1 MSETMTK
8 GKWSN
13 TITIHSFDTDG
24 ENYEVLY
31 DAAQRI
37 VHIKGMTCEI
47 GVRAG
52 GSSKIIIDGIM
63 ASNPVGIRTHIGID
77 PYGSIDYK
85 YNDTEIV
92 ENAYENKYRDVA
104 IPALFRYCAGS
115 KVNFQF
121 YQMTDTQYMKRFADG
136 VPVYLGGKE
145 YELNT
150 YALVYFDGPHA
161 TEDVMKETVFFNERA
176 PKGAVFVY
184 DDVSFYE
191 HGKIEDYLKKNRWK
205 PIMGTKT
212 KFSYTKDG

>member
-1 MSETMTK
+1 MNLTETR

-13 TITIHSFDTDG
+13 TITINSFDTDG

-37 VHIKGMTCEI
+37 VNIKGMTCEI

-52 GSSKIIIDGIM
+52 GSSKVIIDGIM
-63 ASNPVGIRTHIGID
+63 ASGPKGIRTHVAID
-77 PYGSIDYK
+77 PYGSLDYK
-85 YNDTEIV
+85 YNDTEVIAD
-92 ENAYENKYRDVA
+92 AYENKYRDIA
-104 IPALFRYCAGS
+104 IPALFRYCVNS

-121 YQMTDTQYMKRFADG
+121 YQMTDTQFMKRFADG
-136 VPVYLGGKE
+136 VPVYLSGKE
-145 YELNT
+145 YLLNN

-161 TEDVMKETVFFNERA
+161 TEDVMNETVFFNERA
-176 PKGAVFVY
+176 LKGSVFIY

-191 HGKIEDYLKKNRWK
+191 HGKIENYLKKNRWK
-205 PIMGTKT
+205 PIVGTST